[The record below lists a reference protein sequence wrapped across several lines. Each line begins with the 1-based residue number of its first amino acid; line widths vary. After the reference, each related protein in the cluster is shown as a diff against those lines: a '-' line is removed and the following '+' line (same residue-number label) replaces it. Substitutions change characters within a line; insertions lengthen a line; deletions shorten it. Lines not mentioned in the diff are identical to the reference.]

1 MLDTYKCMSLLHIY
15 AHTYTLAVFF
25 YDNRCECPP
34 GFTGKNCSDN
44 IDDCK
49 SHVCLNG
56 ATCVDAVGSYT
67 CMCAPGFSGQFCEIA
82 PVLSLPN
89 YDSATGPGGG
99 ACKYHQCQNNAVC
112 YQPKG
117 SPDYMCKCAPG
128 RMLILATLTLLLPA
142 VARDKLV
149 KVQKMRV
156 PHCACHPVAWLES
169 ANFCH

>member
-1 MLDTYKCMSLLHIY
+1 M
-15 AHTYTLAVFF
+15 AVFF
-25 YDNRCECPP
+25 SVDRCECPP

-56 ATCVDAVGSYT
+56 ATCLDAVGSYT

-82 PVLSLPN
+82 PVLALPN

-128 RMLILATLTLLLPA
+128 RTCLHLATLTLLHQPPCGK
-142 VARDKLV
+142 RRRV
-149 KVQKMRV
+149 KVQKFEVFRPCSCQPI
-156 PHCACHPVAWLES
+156 PHLSVVKLQVCGV
-169 ANFCH
+169 